1 MYSCIY
7 TQRHG
12 KGHMTYEDK
21 STYDGQ
27 WEGDLRHG
35 EGRLTLKDDIMY
47 SGRWEFDQPSGKG
60 DLHIPT
66 ANYKYSG

>member
-1 MYSCIY
+1 
-7 TQRHG
+7 
-12 KGHMTYEDK
+12 MTYEDG

-35 EGRLTLKDDIMY
+35 EGKLTLKDDITY
-47 SGRWEFDQPSGKG
+47 FGRWEFDQPSGKG
-60 DLHIPT
+60 ELNIPA